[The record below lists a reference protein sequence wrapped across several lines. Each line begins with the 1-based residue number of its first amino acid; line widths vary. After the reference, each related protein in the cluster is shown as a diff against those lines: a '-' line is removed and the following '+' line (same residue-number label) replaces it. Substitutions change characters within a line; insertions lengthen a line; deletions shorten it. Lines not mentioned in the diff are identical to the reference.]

1 MYSSENISDLK
12 ARVEVFIK
20 DRGFELVE
28 FKFYQRGRESY
39 LNLFVD
45 TPQGGITL
53 AGCSALNR
61 EIRDFLDKNAL
72 VLEPYTLEVSS
83 PGLDRSLASQKD
95 FLRALNRKIKI
106 FLKEPVNGRLEF
118 AGKLLE
124 ASADKINLELD
135 NSLIAAISL
144 NNIAKA
150 KNIV

>member
-1 MYSSENISDLK
+1 MYSKENITDLK
-12 ARVEVFIK
+12 ASLDSFIK
-20 DRGFELVE
+20 DRGFELVDL
-28 FKFYQRGRESY
+28 KFYQRGMESF
-39 LNLFVD
+39 LILFVD

-95 FLRALNRKIKI
+95 FLRALNRKIKV

-124 ASADKINLELD
+124 ASADKVNLELD

>member
-1 MYSSENISDLK
+1 MYSKENITDLK
-12 ARVEVFIK
+12 ASLASFIK
-20 DRGFELVE
+20 DRGFELVDL
-28 FKFYQRGRESY
+28 KFYQRGMESF
-39 LNLFVD
+39 LILFVD
-45 TPQGGITL
+45 APQGGITL

-95 FLRALNRKIKI
+95 FLRALNRKIKV